1 MAEAPEKEVREKS
14 LIFLLSSI
22 CFVYF
27 HESAF
32 EHFSGFV
39 FDLSDNSV
47 FDFL

>member
-1 MAEAPEKEVREKS
+1 MRGES

-32 EHFSGFV
+32 ELFAGFI
-39 FDLSDNSV
+39 FDLSDSSV
-47 FDFL
+47 FNFL